1 MLLYGAIE
9 APFGQPRPMFIGHTI
24 SSILGVAITKLFL
37 LLPPESFDDYLWLA
51 GALACAVASTMLAML
66 KIIHPPSGGT
76 ALIAA
81 TQADVRALGW
91 YYVPVVMLSSVLM
104 IAVGLITNNI
114 QRQYPMYWW
123 TSVPLPPRKP
133 KDTHGTSN
141 LTEIASEG
149 TAASVQTIMADE
161 EKGGEM
167 ISVSLSGV
175 VIPSF
180 LRLSYD
186 QRAVLDE
193 LQMKMK
199 EFYLVR
205 DEH

>member
-9 APFGQPRPMFIGHTI
+9 APFGQPRPMFLGHTI
-24 SSILGVAITKLFL
+24 GSIIGVGITKLFL
-37 LLPPESFDDYLWLA
+37 LQSPESFDNNLWLV
-51 GALACAVASTMLAML
+51 GALSCAVATTVLSMMKL
-66 KIIHPPSGGT
+66 IHPPSGGT

-81 TQADVRALGW
+81 TQADVRAIGW

-123 TSVPLPPRKP
+123 TSTPLLPRKP
-133 KDTHGTSN
+133 KEAEGN
-141 LTEIASEG
+141 LSGVTLGESA
-149 TAASVQTIMADE
+149 TTIETRVAE

-167 ISVSLSGV
+167 ISVGLDGV

-193 LQMKMK
+193 LQTKMK

-205 DEH
+205 DEN